1 MTDVCG
7 AEVDQAR
14 ETTGL
19 QIHENMDETR
29 IRVQYNSFLRVRKCC
44 QYLIRQPRGERSRL
58 QGTWPLEIASTALA
72 KASSKLVS
80 GNRPLSRKN
89 ACGACLWGL
98 VDASKHPPQGLEHA
112 PRRRPSKV
120 RFRIATPG
128 SVSCRGIRWCVRG
141 HSRAFG
147 TRPSLGRNPTRSE
160 RKRTFLGWR
169 EDRLCGASG
178 YSGSDGRQSDKRGSH
193 HQIRLLR

>member
-44 QYLIRQPRGERSRL
+44 QYLIRHPRGERSRL
-58 QGTWPLEIASTALA
+58 QATWPLEIASTALA

-80 GNRPLSRKN
+80 GNRPLSRKG
-89 ACGACLWGL
+89 ACGAWWMRRSIL
-98 VDASKHPPQGLEHA
+98 
-112 PRRRPSKV
+112 PRVLSTLPGADPSNV
-120 RFRIATPG
+120 RFRISTPG

-141 HSRAFG
+141 HTRAFG
-147 TRPSLGRNPTRSE
+147 TRPSSGRNPTRSE

-169 EDRLCGASG
+169 EDGLCGASG

-193 HQIRLLR
+193 HQIRLRR